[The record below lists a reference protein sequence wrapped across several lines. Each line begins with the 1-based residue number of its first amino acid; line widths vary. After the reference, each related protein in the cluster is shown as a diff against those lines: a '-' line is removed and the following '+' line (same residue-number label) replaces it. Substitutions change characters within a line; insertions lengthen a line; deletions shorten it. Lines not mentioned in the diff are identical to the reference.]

1 MENYILTILQLDGII
16 MMYEWYLDNKK
27 EKQCLIIKIY

>member
-16 MMYEWYLDNKK
+16 MMYELYLNNNG
-27 EKQCLIIKIY
+27 ENNV